1 MPKILIIGTESY
13 EVPLQ
18 GENGDYGESLT
29 DFFEAV
35 AVALSTVQQPNDVTN
50 QTAIILNNQTT
61 FADISGFIF
70 DSSQVISINAEG
82 IIKRSTVSPA
92 VSLVEDVII
101 RGNFNGSSW
110 VYSVISQGNAGIEFN
125 ITDAG
130 QLQYRT
136 PISMAGTSYAG
147 AITFRGKVFNS

>member
-1 MPKILIIGTESY
+1 MPKILTIGTENF
-13 EVPLQ
+13 EIPLQ
-18 GENGDYGESLT
+18 GENGDYGEQLT

-35 AVALSTVQQPNDVTN
+35 SNALSTVQQPNDVTV
-50 QTAIILNNQTT
+50 QTAIILNNQAT

-130 QLQYRT
+130 QLQYKT
-136 PISMAGTSYAG
+136 SSITGTSYSG